1 MTTDTFAPLPPA
13 APAPAEPIQELE
25 TDAMSPMQ
33 PARDPLP
40 ELIQHRRLG
49 VPSKVWRYPNASGE
63 LLFAVARF
71 DMPNGEK
78 QVLQYTCG
86 PNSWVFKAPEPPRP
100 FYGLDAHAARPE
112 APVLIV
118 EGEGR

>member
-13 APAPAEPIQELE
+13 APAPAEAIQEHE
-25 TDAMSPMQ
+25 ADAAQLLQ

-71 DMPNGEK
+71 A
-78 QVLQYTCG
+78 T
-86 PNSWVFKAPEPPRP
+86 A
-100 FYGLDAHAARPE
+100 
-112 APVLIV
+112 
-118 EGEGR
+118 